1 MVAVSARRFEH
12 ERPNILQAFVQP
24 SQDSNTVYKAIWT
37 QNTLTVLRL
46 TNLNSLADSEI
57 SLQERAVTA
66 EDENTGTITTQE
78 LINMTA

>member
-1 MVAVSARRFEH
+1 M
-12 ERPNILQAFVQP
+12 QP
-24 SQDSNTVYKAIWT
+24 RQNSNTVYKAIWT
-37 QNTLTVLRL
+37 LNTLTVLKL

-57 SLQERAVTA
+57 SFQERAVTT